1 MENINNEEERVIEQ
15 VEFET
20 EDGQKILMS
29 VIEETTIAGVDYILV
44 SSDFDDESE
53 EGEIEVLPLK
63 LIKEEGE
70 IASYETIEDEEEL
83 AAVSEVFAKLLSED
97 DIELDYLLRRDV
109 TSFKEEMK
117 WMKKYI

>member
-20 EDGQKILMS
+20 EYGQKILMS

-97 DIELDYLLRRDV
+97 DIELDY
-109 TSFKEEMK
+109 
-117 WMKKYI
+117 

>member
-1 MENINNEEERVIEQ
+1 MENINTEEERVIEQ

-97 DIELDYLLRRDV
+97 DIELDY
-109 TSFKEEMK
+109 
-117 WMKKYI
+117 

>member
-53 EGEIEVLPLK
+53 EGEIEV
-63 LIKEEGE
+63 
-70 IASYETIEDEEEL
+70 
-83 AAVSEVFAKLLSED
+83 
-97 DIELDYLLRRDV
+97 
-109 TSFKEEMK
+109 
-117 WMKKYI
+117 

>member
-63 LIKEEGE
+63 VIKEEGE

-97 DIELDYLLRRDV
+97 DIELDY
-109 TSFKEEMK
+109 
-117 WMKKYI
+117 

>member
-63 LIKEEGE
+63 IIKEEGE

-97 DIELDYLLRRDV
+97 DIELDY
-109 TSFKEEMK
+109 
-117 WMKKYI
+117 

>member
-97 DIELDYLLRRDV
+97 DIELD
-109 TSFKEEMK
+109 
-117 WMKKYI
+117 

>member
-1 MENINNEEERVIEQ
+1 MENINNEERVIEQ

-97 DIELDYLLRRDV
+97 DIELDY
-109 TSFKEEMK
+109 
-117 WMKKYI
+117 

>member
-70 IASYETIEDEEEL
+70 FASYETIEDEEEL

-97 DIELDYLLRRDV
+97 DIELDY
-109 TSFKEEMK
+109 
-117 WMKKYI
+117 

>member
-1 MENINNEEERVIEQ
+1 MENINNEEESVIEQ

-97 DIELDYLLRRDV
+97 DIELDY
-109 TSFKEEMK
+109 
-117 WMKKYI
+117 

>member
-1 MENINNEEERVIEQ
+1 MENINNEERVIEQ

-20 EDGQKILMS
+20 EDGQKIFMS

-97 DIELDYLLRRDV
+97 DIELDY
-109 TSFKEEMK
+109 
-117 WMKKYI
+117 

>member
-53 EGEIEVLPLK
+53 EGKIEVLPLK

-97 DIELDYLLRRDV
+97 DIELDY
-109 TSFKEEMK
+109 
-117 WMKKYI
+117 

>member
-15 VEFET
+15 IEFET

-97 DIELDYLLRRDV
+97 DIELDY
-109 TSFKEEMK
+109 
-117 WMKKYI
+117 

>member
-83 AAVSEVFAKLLSED
+83 AAVSEVFAKLF
-97 DIELDYLLRRDV
+97 IRRRYR
-109 TSFKEEMK
+109 T
-117 WMKKYI
+117 

>member
-53 EGEIEVLPLK
+53 EGEIEALPLK

-97 DIELDYLLRRDV
+97 DIELDY
-109 TSFKEEMK
+109 
-117 WMKKYI
+117 

>member
-70 IASYETIEDEEEL
+70 IASYETIDDEEEL

-97 DIELDYLLRRDV
+97 DIELDY
-109 TSFKEEMK
+109 
-117 WMKKYI
+117 

>member
-44 SSDFDDESE
+44 SSDFDDES
-53 EGEIEVLPLK
+53 
-63 LIKEEGE
+63 
-70 IASYETIEDEEEL
+70 
-83 AAVSEVFAKLLSED
+83 
-97 DIELDYLLRRDV
+97 
-109 TSFKEEMK
+109 
-117 WMKKYI
+117 

>member
-20 EDGQKILMS
+20 EDGQKILVS

-97 DIELDYLLRRDV
+97 DIELDY
-109 TSFKEEMK
+109 
-117 WMKKYI
+117 

>member
-53 EGEIEVLPLK
+53 EDEIEVLPLK

-97 DIELDYLLRRDV
+97 DIELDY
-109 TSFKEEMK
+109 
-117 WMKKYI
+117 

>member
-29 VIEETTIAGVDYILV
+29 VVEETTIAGVDYILV

-97 DIELDYLLRRDV
+97 DIELDY
-109 TSFKEEMK
+109 
-117 WMKKYI
+117 

>member
-83 AAVSEVFAKLLSED
+83 AAVSEVFAKLL
-97 DIELDYLLRRDV
+97 
-109 TSFKEEMK
+109 
-117 WMKKYI
+117 

>member
-53 EGEIEVLPLK
+53 EGAIEVLPLK

-97 DIELDYLLRRDV
+97 DIELDY
-109 TSFKEEMK
+109 
-117 WMKKYI
+117 

>member
-70 IASYETIEDEEEL
+70 IASYETIEDDEEL

-97 DIELDYLLRRDV
+97 DIELDY
-109 TSFKEEMK
+109 
-117 WMKKYI
+117 

>member
-63 LIKEEGE
+63 LIKGEGE

-97 DIELDYLLRRDV
+97 DIELDY
-109 TSFKEEMK
+109 
-117 WMKKYI
+117 

>member
-70 IASYETIEDEEEL
+70 IASYETIEDEEEF

-97 DIELDYLLRRDV
+97 DIELDY
-109 TSFKEEMK
+109 
-117 WMKKYI
+117 

>member
-1 MENINNEEERVIEQ
+1 MEDINNEEERVIEQ

-83 AAVSEVFAKLLSED
+83 AVVSEVFAKLLSED
-97 DIELDYLLRRDV
+97 DIELDY
-109 TSFKEEMK
+109 
-117 WMKKYI
+117 

>member
-70 IASYETIEDEEEL
+70 IASYETIEEEEEL

-97 DIELDYLLRRDV
+97 DIELDY
-109 TSFKEEMK
+109 
-117 WMKKYI
+117 

>member
-97 DIELDYLLRRDV
+97 DIDLDY
-109 TSFKEEMK
+109 
-117 WMKKYI
+117 

>member
-29 VIEETTIAGVDYILV
+29 VIEETTIADYILV

-97 DIELDYLLRRDV
+97 DIELDY
-109 TSFKEEMK
+109 
-117 WMKKYI
+117 

>member
-1 MENINNEEERVIEQ
+1 
-15 VEFET
+15 
-20 EDGQKILMS
+20 MS

-97 DIELDYLLRRDV
+97 DIELDY
-109 TSFKEEMK
+109 
-117 WMKKYI
+117 

>member
-97 DIELDYLLRRDV
+97 DIEFDY
-109 TSFKEEMK
+109 
-117 WMKKYI
+117 

>member
-83 AAVSEVFAKLLSED
+83 AAVS
-97 DIELDYLLRRDV
+97 
-109 TSFKEEMK
+109 
-117 WMKKYI
+117 

>member
-53 EGEIEVLPLK
+53 EGEI
-63 LIKEEGE
+63 
-70 IASYETIEDEEEL
+70 ASYETIEDEEEL

-97 DIELDYLLRRDV
+97 DIELDY
-109 TSFKEEMK
+109 
-117 WMKKYI
+117 

>member
-1 MENINNEEERVIEQ
+1 MGNINNEEERVIEQ

-97 DIELDYLLRRDV
+97 DIELDY
-109 TSFKEEMK
+109 
-117 WMKKYI
+117 

>member
-63 LIKEEGE
+63 LIKEGGE

-97 DIELDYLLRRDV
+97 DIELDY
-109 TSFKEEMK
+109 
-117 WMKKYI
+117 

>member
-83 AAVSEVFAKLLSED
+83 AVVSEVFAKLLSED
-97 DIELDYLLRRDV
+97 DIELDY
-109 TSFKEEMK
+109 
-117 WMKKYI
+117 

>member
-63 LIKEEGE
+63 LIKEYGE
-70 IASYETIEDEEEL
+70 ISSYDTFEDVEEL
-83 AAVSEVFAKLLSED
+83 AVFSEVFAKLLSED
-97 DIELDYLLRRDV
+97 DIELDY
-109 TSFKEEMK
+109 
-117 WMKKYI
+117 